1 MTERLLGRPL
11 YQEVADL
18 LRRRIYDQELLPG
31 QPIDEKSLCS
41 ELGISR
47 TPLREAL
54 KVLHADGLITLEPRR
69 GCHVTTL
76 NNEELNELFPVMAV
90 LEGLCAREMMK
101 RITASD
107 LARLEAMHVNL
118 EQHAAAGNVDAYY
131 EQNSLFHKE
140 LQLLS
145 GNRYLQRVTADLR
158 RILMLAR
165 HQQLRM
171 PGRLEASL
179 NEHRII
185 MEALRKGDPELAEAK
200 MKEHLLQQAQAL
212 TSTDDRIL

>member
-185 MEALRKGDPELAEAK
+185 MEALRKGDPEIAEAK